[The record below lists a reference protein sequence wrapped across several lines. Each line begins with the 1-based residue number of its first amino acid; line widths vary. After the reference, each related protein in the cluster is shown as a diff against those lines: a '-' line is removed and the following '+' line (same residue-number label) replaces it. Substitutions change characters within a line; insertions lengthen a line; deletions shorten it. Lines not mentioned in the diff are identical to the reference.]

1 MTEQN
6 KSKLNSMMREVSE
19 LRKAESMNKG
29 RIRSLKNNCATLLC
43 TAFLPKGS
51 DIEQAILDLIWKTIE
66 EYDHERSDNFYCY
79 FKTYLDFEYRDH
91 KNEKC
96 KKARMKSI
104 DAPIVNSDGES
115 ENSLNDIIPDER
127 EMKKREDRLKVYDG
141 YNYNI
146 INAVLR
152 SRNHN
157 MKGDKLQERYRYY
170 TAFASEAYILLCKSV
185 NYKDYDL
192 NENEAFAVMDNAFND
207 FVFVRQCRSFN
218 DMTICS
224 FKTYKKAEIDD
235 DPSEITISRGDK
247 SKGFEGRVFAA
258 YFNVTKPAIS
268 EQKGY
273 FKKEI
278 AIML

>member
-19 LRKAESMNKG
+19 LRKAESRNKG

-43 TAFLPKGS
+43 AAFLTKGS
-51 DIEQAILDLIWKTIE
+51 DIEDDILNLIWKALE

-79 FKTYLDFEYRDH
+79 FTKYLKFKCRNH
-91 KNEKC
+91 KIEQIKNG
-96 KKARMKSI
+96 RMKSI
-104 DAPIVNSDGES
+104 DDPIVNSDGGS
-115 ENSLNDIIPDER
+115 ENKLIDIIPNER
-127 EMKKREDRLKVYDG
+127 EMKKREDREKVYDA

-192 NENEAFAVMDNAFND
+192 NETEAFAVMDNVFND
-207 FVFVRQCRSFN
+207 FVFVRQCRSFD

-247 SKGFEGRVFAA
+247 SEGFEGRVFAA